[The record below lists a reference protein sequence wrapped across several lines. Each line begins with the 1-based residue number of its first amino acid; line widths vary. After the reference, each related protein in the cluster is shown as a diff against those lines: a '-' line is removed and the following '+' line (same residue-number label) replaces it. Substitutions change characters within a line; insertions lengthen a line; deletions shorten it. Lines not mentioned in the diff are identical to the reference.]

1 MEIPVRIR
9 ELIIKLRKDGKS
21 LRVIAE
27 IVTKSHSTVQYIINK
42 YQKTN
47 SVENRKHTGRSAK
60 LEHHYKRTILEIIRS
75 EPKIIAPSLANMID
89 NDYGIKIVPQTIRNM
104 LNTKS
109 LMPAALI
116 YPHTNTLPSC
126 LMIARRFLHS
136 ISAFFFLQTFVLPSH
151 SKTLNLHSLLN
162 ITEWQNSVALFI

>member
-47 SVENRKHTGRSAK
+47 SVENRKRTGRSAK
-60 LEHHYKRTILEIIRS
+60 LEHHHSRTILEVIGS
-75 EPKIIAPSLANMID
+75 EPKTIALNLANMIA
-89 NDYGIKIVPQTIRNM
+89 KTIM
-104 LNTKS
+104 S
-109 LMPAALI
+109 LRLFLKLYLTCWEKPFISMI
-116 YPHTNTLPSC
+116 NKQKRTLLKRMRQQS
-126 LMIARRFLHS
+126 FGV
-136 ISAFFFLQTFVLPSH
+136 Q
-151 SKTLNLHSLLN
+151 
-162 ITEWQNSVALFI
+162 